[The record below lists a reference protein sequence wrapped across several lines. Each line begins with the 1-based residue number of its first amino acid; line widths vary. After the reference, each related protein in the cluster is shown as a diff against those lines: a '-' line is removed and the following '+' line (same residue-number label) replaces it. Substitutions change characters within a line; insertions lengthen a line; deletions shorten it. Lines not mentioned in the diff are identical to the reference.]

1 MGLCGTSVAAP
12 PPRDVGKEYRDTLLA
27 QMQAHQGTGDFAEL
41 GSLPDLEAAAR
52 PGYVDLELGT
62 LERMMTGSDGQKGLL
77 KLYREDIY
85 PQAAEMERRAKLDR
99 AAADQEILDTHG
111 TATTAAIRQASGN
124 GRIMDLLRKQAETE
138 LDSDG
143 QLTAADRREH
153 EQAARSAQAMR
164 GMGHG
169 NNDAFMEAMQVG
181 TARQARRRDQQA
193 YAQRVAAQLQATGGD
208 PMLSLLGRPSQTLGM
223 GTQFAGQGMAQG
235 NNLGTQ
241 LFNPESAYAAD
252 AYKGNQ
258 QAALAAS
265 TATASNNASMMGG
278 LMGGLG
284 ALGGGLLG
292 NAGLFK
298 G

>member
-1 MGLCGTSVAAP
+1 MGLCGSTNVAAP

-27 QMQAHQGTGDFAEL
+27 QMQAHQGIGDFAEV
-41 GSLPDLEAAAR
+41 GALPDLEAEAR
-52 PGYVDLELGT
+52 PGYIDLELGT
-62 LERMMTGSDGQKGLL
+62 LERMMTGSDGQRGLL
-77 KLYREDIY
+77 QLYRDDIY
-85 PQAAEMERRAKLDR
+85 PAAAEMERQAKMDR
-99 AAADQEILDTHG
+99 AAGDRAILEEHG
-111 TATTAAIRQASGN
+111 TATTEAIRKASGN
-124 GRIMDLLRKQAETE
+124 SRLMDLLRSRAEEE
-138 LDSDG
+138 LATDG
-143 QLTAADRREH
+143 RLTKADRREH
-153 EQAARSAQAMR
+153 EQSARAAQASR
-164 GMGHG
+164 GLGHG

-181 TARQARRRDQQA
+181 AARQQRRRDQQN

-208 PMLSLLGRPSQTLGM
+208 PMLALTGRASQTMGL

-258 QAALAAS
+258 QALLAAN

-278 LMGGLG
+278 LFGGLG

-292 NAGLFK
+292 R
-298 G
+298 